1 MQTLKALV
9 DVVLAVAVQSLML
22 AQVSFGYW
30 RLRRRAVL
38 EPSVATLDKRLRR
51 RPLPAEAVVSVVIP
65 AYREVGTIEATLR
78 RKRSSRRAS
87 AGCAMCAGGRAP

>member
-1 MQTLKALV
+1 MLQTLRAFV

-51 RPLPAEAVVSVVIP
+51 RPLPAEAVDSHHADQSAVDEQSQL
-65 AYREVGTIEATLR
+65 THR
-78 RKRSSRRAS
+78 RVQH
-87 AGCAMCAGGRAP
+87 